1 MGNGSGKKVVSAT
14 PRQLESL
21 IRLSE
26 ALAKIRFSQI
36 VETKDVKEAIRL
48 MNVATQRAATDPR
61 TGLISMDAITTGQS
75 ASDREEMKKLEDALK
90 EYIAD
95 LSDGGARG
103 TKIRLQQ
110 LALKLSESS
119 DIPVPDSEISK
130 ALSNI
135 AQESEGLYRY
145 IPSKMELVVRG

>member
-90 EYIAD
+90 EYIVD

-103 TKIRLQQ
+103 IKIRLQQ
-110 LALKLSESS
+110 LAVKLSESS

-145 IPSKMELVVRG
+145 IPSRMELVVRG